1 MSLRDTWLQM
11 EVVIKMA
18 VLNRMKIRKT
28 QISGLSTI
36 RISVYCPT
44 NGSDMSS
51 DKQKLYEH
59 CSTNYQVGVSSIIK
73 TKKRRASVIPW
84 NILATMDTQ
93 SSNILLKNFCIRL
106 FDASWILKYNTTN
119 RQNKTNSFFLYIRS
133 GKLEF
138 PTETA

>member
-28 QISGLSTI
+28 QISWVIDYQDFSL
-36 RISVYCPT
+36 CPT

-51 DKQKLYEH
+51 DKQKLYEY
-59 CSTNYQVGVSSIIK
+59 CSTNYQVGVSSIIN
-73 TKKRRASVIPW
+73 TKKIRASIILW

-93 SSNILLKNFCIRL
+93 SSNILLKNICIRL

-119 RQNKTNSFFLYIRS
+119 RQNKTNSFFLYIKS